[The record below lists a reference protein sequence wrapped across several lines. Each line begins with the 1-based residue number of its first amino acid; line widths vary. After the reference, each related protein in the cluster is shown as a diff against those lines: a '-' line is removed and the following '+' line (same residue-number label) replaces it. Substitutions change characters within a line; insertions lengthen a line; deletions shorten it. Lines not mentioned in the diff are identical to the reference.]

1 MLALVAAAALL
12 ASRPTPL
19 YPLPAPA
26 IADCERMQ
34 TRVRF
39 AVLCPAKVPH
49 PTRGRRRGE
58 SPAPFHSDVL
68 GSPGRPGL
76 PTPYGLE
83 FGYSAP
89 VEPQSGPNW
98 RRLLWHNRPCCF
110 LHFTIFRPAGAALPR
125 GLRAARLG
133 GEQGLLL
140 PARGY
145 GLRGTVGYWWSNHTW
160 FLWYENGTLYAASL
174 HYFGR
179 GTTPLLSRLIRQLR
193 PARQLRRR

>member
-1 MLALVAAAALL
+1 M
-12 ASRPTPL
+12 R
-19 YPLPAPA
+19 
-26 IADCERMQ
+26 
-34 TRVRF
+34 RF
-39 AVLCPAKVPH
+39 
-49 PTRGRRRGE
+49 RE
-58 SPAPFHSDVL
+58 
-68 GSPGRPGL
+68 
-76 PTPYGLE
+76 
-83 FGYSAP
+83 
-89 VEPQSGPNW
+89 
-98 RRLLWHNRPCCF
+98 
-110 LHFTIFRPAGAALPR
+110 

-145 GLRGTVGYWWSNHTW
+145 GLRGTVGYWWSNHSW